1 MRIPVQYV
9 DGNFD
14 KVEAERL
21 EHLIDFRKIL
31 IFRRCDGWVKV
42 PNGPLRGKGG
52 NKYIGP
58 ERRRL
63 GN

>member
-14 KVEAERL
+14 YVEPERL
-21 EHLIDFRKIL
+21 EHLIGSRRIMS
-31 IFRRCDGWVKV
+31 FRRSDGWVKV

-52 NKYIGP
+52 NKYAGP
-58 ERRRL
+58 ERRRADV
-63 GN
+63 